1 MIDLPVYDATG
12 KQTGTVP
19 LDESLF
25 GTRVRPRLLKQAIVM
40 YEAAAHQGTA
50 ATRGRGQVVGSTKK
64 LFRQKGTGN
73 ARMGARRTCI
83 RRGGGVAFA
92 KKTRDMRKRMPKKM
106 RRLAR
111 DNAILAKA
119 SSNDA
124 LVLEGLGFETP
135 KTSKMA
141 GLLKAVGADRG
152 CLLALADY
160 DVNIWKSSRNIPRTD
175 VCIVDQLN
183 AYSVLRCRKLL
194 LTREAYDRLVVGAD
208 ETELA
213 DE

>member
-1 MIDLPVYDATG
+1 MIDLPVYDETG
-12 KQTGTVP
+12 KQTGMLP
-19 LDESLF
+19 LDERLF

-40 YEAAAHQGTA
+40 YEAATHRCTA
-50 ATRGRGQVVGSTKK
+50 ATRGRSEVAGSTRK
-64 LFRQKGTGN
+64 LYRQKGTGN
-73 ARMGARRTCI
+73 ARMGTRRTCI

-92 KKTRDMRKRMPKKM
+92 KKARDMHKRMPKKM

-119 SSNDA
+119 SAHDA
-124 LVLEGLGFETP
+124 LVIEGLGFEAP
-135 KTSKMA
+135 RTSKMA

-160 DVNIWKSSRNIPRTD
+160 DVNIWKSSRNIPKTD
-175 VCIVDQLN
+175 VCLVEQLN
-183 AYSVLRCRKLL
+183 AYSVLRRKKLL
-194 LTREAYDRLVVGAD
+194 LTREAYDRLVAGAD
-208 ETELA
+208 ETERA